1 MDDLRSYV
9 HNSRVPKQDWKK
21 LKKIMPSLGKSNM
34 TSVYTVRHDESF
46 FSDFLS
52 FLNPNLSHRRNKY
65 RSGQLIKEIKLNH
78 KQWYRSNIA
87 YMLRGGEIGFDSSCI
102 SGSLFVP
109 QRFTPHSH
117 QRKLEE

>member
-1 MDDLRSYV
+1 MIFAVMYTTQEFS
-9 HNSRVPKQDWKK
+9 SRIEKK

-78 KQWYRSNIA
+78 KQ
-87 YMLRGGEIGFDSSCI
+87 
-102 SGSLFVP
+102 
-109 QRFTPHSH
+109 
-117 QRKLEE
+117 